1 MDRYIEFYMK
11 SNNPLEDDAVL
22 EKIIKSYI
30 VARRNGSTSF
40 YNEIEKVGAERK
52 KTTPPPPSEKDK
64 FWSTLFNK
72 WKKNI
77 LNDSEKINPE
87 KYEGNLQKLI
97 MRLKEIPDI
106 SSYNELCNIVEN
118 NPIISKYGI
127 MPRGDRIWNFILS
140 KEISGKKENDINP
153 NYRLYINSEANDTYQ
168 ILSGFIS
175 KCAQRRL
182 PYYLKFIEYAQ
193 DYPERADS
201 IVIWADE
208 KTLFEYIT
216 ILNELEKEMPNTIS
230 RCKEPPLLTMKLNN
244 FIGFGEEP
252 KDGSYTSA
260 RIKLLKDSIESAI
273 RQWII
278 ENKDKKLQ
286 IEETN
291 FSVVEYITARS
302 IKDEFDIIKREIKS
316 NPRAADRY
324 GISLNMLSRDLY
336 IKLCSELVHKVIPVI
351 ESNGSGIQ
359 YNEDEK
365 KMKFNFDN
373 AIYDIIGII
382 MKSDEWKSSILE
394 KARRNVKLN
403 SKSEGIDA
411 EKFIFNDDYL
421 EKIKKSN
428 ENNRQE

>member
-1 MDRYIEFYMK
+1 MDRYLDFYMK

-22 EKIIKSYI
+22 EKIIKTYI
-30 VARRNGSTSF
+30 VAKKNGSTSF

-52 KTTPPPPSEKDK
+52 KPIPPPLAEKDK

-77 LNDSEKINPE
+77 LNGSERINPE
-87 KYEGNLQKLI
+87 KYEGNLQELI

-106 SSYNELCNIVEN
+106 STYDELCSIVEN

-127 MPRGDRIWNFILS
+127 MPSGDRIWNFILS
-140 KEISGKKENDINP
+140 KEISGKKEKDIDP
-153 NYRLYINSEANDTYQ
+153 NYRLYINSEASDTYQ
-168 ILSGFIS
+168 IVSGFIS
-175 KCAQRRL
+175 KCSQRKL

-208 KTLFEYIT
+208 KTLFDYIT
-216 ILNELEKEMPNTIS
+216 ILNELGKEIPNAIS
-230 RCKEPPLLTMKLNN
+230 RCKEPPLLTMRLNN
-244 FIGFGEEP
+244 FIGFGAEP

-260 RIKLLKDSIESAI
+260 RIKLLKNSIESAI

-286 IEETN
+286 IEGTN
-291 FSVVEYITARS
+291 FSVEEYITAKS
-302 IKDEFDIIKREIKS
+302 IKDEFDIIRREIKR
-316 NPRAADRY
+316 NPRTADIY
-324 GISLNMLSRDLY
+324 GISINMLSRELY
-336 IKLCSELVHKVIPVI
+336 IKLCSELVHKVIPI
-351 ESNGSGIQ
+351 IKSNGSDIK

-365 KMKFNFDN
+365 NMRFSFDN
-373 AIYDIIGII
+373 AIYDILGAII
-382 MKSDEWKSSILE
+382 KSDEWNSSILE
-394 KARRNVKLN
+394 RVRKNVKLN

-411 EKFIFNDDYL
+411 EKFIFNDDDL
-421 EKIKKSN
+421 ENIKKQN
-428 ENNRQE
+428 ENNRE